1 MTPLRWPAS
10 DIGDN
15 SSGPPDG
22 YVIEGDVPA
31 DAIERLL
38 AERPEAIGLTLP
50 GTRSDSQSMGDE
62 GTWSQRP
69 VMLIGADRTPTSWM
83 F

>member
-1 MTPLRWPAS
+1 MTPLRWPAT

-15 SSGPPDG
+15 SGGPPDG

-38 AERPEAIGLTLP
+38 AERPEAIAR
-50 GTRSDSQSMGDE
+50 TRSDSQSMGDE